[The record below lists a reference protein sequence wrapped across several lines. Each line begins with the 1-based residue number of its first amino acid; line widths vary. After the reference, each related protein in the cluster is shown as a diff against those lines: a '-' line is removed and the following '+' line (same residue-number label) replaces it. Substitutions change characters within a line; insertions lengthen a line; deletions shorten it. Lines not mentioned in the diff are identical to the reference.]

1 MTSYRKVYSLIIASQ
16 WFQSERVLL
25 NTVLLLVRSQQSE
38 PNVHVK
44 SRRFLSVR
52 LACTHVLDRLLHQS
66 TCSQGICTPKQQR
79 LTGFPIFSCFFF
91 CTKISVLLRNFLLSF
106 RWQNR
111 CKLWRCWIRQKA
123 AALSW
128 TFSVRSSI
136 THHKLP
142 NLKFICYFAC
152 LRLFRESNGRSSAP
166 RRSQVSLI
174 DISQNYYETFYAFY
188 LWKFTTCFIFSGT
201 EKQAVADDYARRLA
215 WGNAAAQVTF
225 IHPKFFIWLV
235 RE

>member
-1 MTSYRKVYSLIIASQ
+1 MNAFYSTPSCYLYALNKANQTYTSKADDFFPYASRAHTF
-16 WFQSERVLL
+16 WTGYFTSRPALKGYVRQSNNVLQ
-25 NTVLLLVRSQQSE
+25 VSQS
-38 PNVHVK
+38 
-44 SRRFLSVR
+44 FL
-52 LACTHVLDRLLHQS
+52 
-66 TCSQGICTPKQQR
+66 G
-79 LTGFPIFSCFFF
+79 FFF

-128 TFSVRSSI
+128 IFSVRSSI

-142 NLKFICYFAC
+142 SLKFICYFAC
-152 LRLFRESNGRSSAP
+152 LRLFRESNGRSSAS

-188 LWKFTTCFIFSGT
+188 LWKFTTCFILSGT

-215 WGNAAAQVTF
+215 WGNAAAQVKF
-225 IHPKFFIWLV
+225 IHPFH
-235 RE
+235 